1 MPQNHAAQS
10 HVIAQR
16 TEMLRARCRERGLA
30 FTQQRLAVLEAVV
43 RSSNHPTAEAVH
55 NALKPRYPSLS
66 RATVYKALD
75 TLAALGVIAKV
86 APPGIERV
94 AARYDGHVGRHH
106 HAVCRRCA
114 RVIDIEEDEIRG
126 LRLPHATGFRVEDYS
141 INFFG
146 ACTACAGDIP
156 SEGDTP

>member
-1 MPQNHAAQS
+1 
-10 HVIAQR
+10 
-16 TEMLRARCRERGLA
+16 MLELCRERGLT
-30 FTQQRLAVLEAVV
+30 FTHQRRAVLEAVI
-43 RSSNHPTAEAVH
+43 RSMDHPTAEAIH
-55 NALKPRYPSLS
+55 KMLASRYPSLS

-114 RVIDIEEDEIRG
+114 RVIDVEEDEITG
-126 LRLPHATGFRVEDYS
+126 LTLPPATGFQVEDYS

-146 ACTACAGDIP
+146 ACRTCAGDMT
-156 SEGDTP
+156 SQGDAR

>member
-1 MPQNHAAQS
+1 MPHDHAAHS
-10 HVIAQR
+10 LLIAQR
-16 TEMLRARCRERGLA
+16 TELLRARCRERGLA
-30 FTQQRLAVLEAVV
+30 LTQQRLAVLETVV
-43 RSSNHPTAEAVH
+43 RSTDHPTAEAVH
-55 NALKPRYPSLS
+55 KALKPRYPSLS

-114 RVIDIEEDEIRG
+114 RVIDIEEDEIKG
-126 LRLPHATGFRVEDYS
+126 LRLPPAAGFHVEDYS

-146 ACTACAGDIP
+146 ACRACAGDIP
-156 SEGDTP
+156 SEGDTR